1 MQEYNETIPI
11 SNSPNST
18 NQTVIYGY
26 PEEIVEEF
34 KFDDNSNLMNSMY
47 LSI

>member
-34 KFDDNSNLMNSMY
+34 KFDEFGAPLIPDRT
-47 LSI
+47 